1 MKNIIVPT
9 DFSKA
14 SKHAAIYAVSLAKQF
29 NAAVHLINV
38 VTPPVMIDDSILP
51 TVMKLQA
58 DILEGN
64 WKLMDQEI
72 SLLSNIN
79 SRVTGF
85 IEEGGTMEVIS
96 KYFIEKRADFVV
108 MGMKGKGNSNSIFG
122 STTTSILQR
131 FSFPTLVIP
140 ENASFQ
146 YINQIT
152 LAADFNASIDMERY
166 DLLRDIADAFD
177 STINILNVDQSPNS
191 MKQEEVIG
199 KMKTNLAFLKHTHHF
214 HTMQESDVVEG
225 ISQFIAR
232 HPTDLLVMIAQKHSF
247 FERLFG
253 KVHTKAM
260 TYQTEIPLLVL
271 QNK

>member
-9 DFSKA
+9 DFSAA
-14 SKHAAIYAVSLAKQF
+14 SKQAAMYAVSLAKQCG
-29 NAAVHLINV
+29 AAVHLINV
-38 VTPPVMIDDSILP
+38 VTPPVVIDDSILP
-51 TVMKLQA
+51 TVMQLQA
-58 DILEGN
+58 DILRDN
-64 WKLMDQEI
+64 RKLMDEEI
-72 SLLSNIN
+72 SRFSKENLL
-79 SRVTGF
+79 VTGF
-85 IEEGGTMEVIS
+85 VEEGGTMEIIS
-96 KYFIEKRADFVV
+96 TYFIEKKSDLVV
-108 MGMKGKGNSNSIFG
+108 MGMKGKGNSHSVFG
-122 STTTSILQR
+122 STTTSILQK

-140 ENASFQ
+140 EHATFQ

-166 DLLRDIADAFD
+166 DLLLGIADAFD

-214 HTMQESDVVEG
+214 HTIQESDVVEG